1 MTEIEKMLGKEN
13 AEKKRIARGARNKKR
28 GGGRYVRTPSDYLT
42 KKERE
47 AMNGEVI
54 SFDPRKF
61 YTWQEFKALPD
72 EYQLKYVNSL
82 INRYD
87 VGVSNIS
94 VEVFG
99 LSKYGLTNHLTA
111 KGLYQYVNRGGDPH
125 DSKRTVAGRKKL
137 AADIQAARN
146 PKPEE
151 TEASDSGY
159 VKVSPAEFFN
169 LVPAEEPETASEAAE
184 EIAVENAQP
193 VVETAAQPS
202 YDGLTALI
210 AALRGTGAKITI
222 AVTL

>member
-47 AMNGEVI
+47 ALNGEVVL
-54 SFDPRKF
+54 FDPRKF

-87 VGVSNIS
+87 IGVSNIS

-125 DSKRTVAGRKKL
+125 NSKRTVAGRKKL

-151 TEASDSGY
+151 TEAVDADSFLAELDRQ
-159 VKVSPAEFFN
+159 SEMMDNAENPA
-169 LVPAEEPETASEAAE
+169 PEAAE
-184 EIAVENAQP
+184 EIAEENTQP
-193 VVETAAQPS
+193 VVETVAQPS

-222 AVTL
+222 EVTL

>member
-61 YTWQEFKALPD
+61 YTWQEFKSLPD

-87 VGVSNIS
+87 IGVSNIS

-99 LSKYGLTNHLTA
+99 LSKYGLTNHLTT

-125 DSKRTVAGRKKL
+125 NSKRTVAGRKKL

-151 TEASDSGY
+151 TEAVDADLSFAELDRQSEMMANAEN
-159 VKVSPAEFFN
+159 PA
-169 LVPAEEPETASEAAE
+169 PEAAE
-184 EIAVENAQP
+184 EIAEENTQP
-193 VVETAAQPS
+193 VAETVAQPS

-222 AVTL
+222 EVTL

>member
-1 MTEIEKMLGKEN
+1 
-13 AEKKRIARGARNKKR
+13 
-28 GGGRYVRTPSDYLT
+28 
-42 KKERE
+42 
-47 AMNGEVI
+47 MNGEII

-72 EYQLKYVNSL
+72 EYQLNYVNSL

-94 VEVFG
+94 VVVFG
-99 LSKYGLTNHLTA
+99 LSKAALSFHLDR
-111 KGLYQYVNRGGDPH
+111 KGLLQYVNKGGDPH

-137 AADIQAARN
+137 AADVEAARN
-146 PKPEE
+146 PKPDEA
-151 TEASDSGY
+151 EASDSGY

-169 LVPAEEPETASEAAE
+169 LAPAEEPETVSETSEKIAE
-184 EIAVENAQP
+184 ENTQP
-193 VVETAAQPS
+193 VVETVAQPS

-222 AVTL
+222 EVTL

>member
-13 AEKKRIARGARNKKR
+13 AEKKRIARGAHNKKR

-87 VGVSNIS
+87 IGVSNIS

-99 LSKYGLTNHLTA
+99 LSRAALSFHLNR
-111 KGLYQYVNRGGDPH
+111 KGLLQYVNKGGDPH

-137 AADIQAARN
+137 VADIQAARN

-151 TEASDSGY
+151 AEAVDADSFFAELDRQ
-159 VKVSPAEFFN
+159 SEMMDNAENPA
-169 LVPAEEPETASEAAE
+169 PEAAE
-184 EIAVENAQP
+184 ETAEENTQP
-193 VVETAAQPS
+193 VVETVAQPS

-222 AVTL
+222 EVTL